1 MKRAVAAAVLCL
13 MLALAGCA
21 PSNAPSAAA
30 PEVSAAPMP
39 VFALVVKDTV
49 NPYMQVM
56 YNGFAKACAEI
67 GAVPVLAGPGVDGVP
82 KQEDAILTLLGQGV
96 SAICVAANNRD
107 ALSSALQQA
116 KSQGV
121 TVISLD
127 SAVYPEDRMLHIEQA
142 PADVVGRVLM
152 QAGNEILKG
161 KGQFAILTTT
171 QNAPNQTS
179 WLSWMQK
186 ERNDNPSDYAG
197 LELVSIAYGED
208 DYDTSYQATL
218 DLLNAYPELR
228 LIISPT
234 SVGLK
239 ASADAITAVSSG
251 VKVTGL
257 GLPSDMQTHII
268 AGVCPWMYLW
278 NPSDL
283 GYLAVYAASLL
294 NEGKLTGTAGSIFTA
309 GALGE
314 RIITDTAD
322 GGTEVILDNPIM
334 FDLTNVA
341 VWAELF

>member
-1 MKRAVAAAVLCL
+1 M
-13 MLALAGCA
+13 
-21 PSNAPSAAA
+21 
-30 PEVSAAPMP
+30 
-39 VFALVVKDTV
+39 
-49 NPYMQVM
+49 
-56 YNGFAKACAEI
+56 
-67 GAVPVLAGPGVDGVP
+67 
-82 KQEDAILTLLGQGV
+82 
-96 SAICVAANNRD
+96 AANNRD
-107 ALSSALQQA
+107 ALSVSLQQA
-116 KSQGV
+116 IKQGV
-121 TVISLD
+121 TVVSLD

-152 QAGNEILKG
+152 QAGNAILKG
-161 KGQFAILTTT
+161 QGQFAILTTT

-179 WLSWMQK
+179 WLSWMEK
-186 ERNDNPSDYAG
+186 ELADNPDDYAG
-197 LELVSIAYGED
+197 LEFVTVAYGED
-208 DYDTSYQATL
+208 EYETSYQATL
-218 DLLNAYPELR
+218 DLLNAYPDLQ

-294 NEGKLTGTAGSIFTA
+294 NEGNLTGTAGSIFTA

-314 RIITDTAD
+314 RIITDAAD

>member
-1 MKRAVAAAVLCL
+1 MKRAALACALCL
-13 MLALAGCA
+13 LFALAGCA
-21 PSNAPSAAA
+21 PSAAPDAAA
-30 PEVSAAPMP
+30 PEASSAPRP

-67 GAVPVLAGPGVDGVP
+67 GATPVLAGPGADGVP
-82 KQEDAILTLLGQGV
+82 KQEDAILDLLESGV

-107 ALSSALQQA
+107 ALSVSLQLA

-121 TVISLD
+121 TVVSLD

-152 QAGNEILKG
+152 QAGNAILKG
-161 KGQFAILTTT
+161 QGQFAILTTT

-179 WLSWMQK
+179 WLTWMEK
-186 ERNDNPSDYAG
+186 ELADNPDDYAG
-197 LELVSIAYGED
+197 LELVTVAYGED
-208 DYDTSYQATL
+208 EYETSYQATL
-218 DLLNAYPELR
+218 DLLNAYPDLR

-294 NEGKLTGTAGSIFTA
+294 NEDQLTGTAGSIFTA

-314 RIITDTAD
+314 RIITDAAD